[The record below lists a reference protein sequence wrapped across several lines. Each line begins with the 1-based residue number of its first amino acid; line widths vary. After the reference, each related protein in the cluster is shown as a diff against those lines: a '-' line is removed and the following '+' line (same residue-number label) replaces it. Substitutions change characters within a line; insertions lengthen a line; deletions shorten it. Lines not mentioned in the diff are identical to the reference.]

1 MTRLKRSI
9 LGLLLLAGLAGLAGV
24 AQADSHGGK
33 LMIHDPWARA
43 TPGRAP
49 NGAAFLT
56 IRNTGDGDRLVAAAS
71 AVAARTELHT
81 TQMDGGVMKMRQ
93 VEAIEVPAGGMAELK
108 PGSYH
113 VMLMGLKQPLKE
125 GEAFDLTLRFAGGA
139 EITVSVPVRAI
150 GAMGSGHGS
159 MHGHGKKKE

>member
-1 MTRLKRSI
+1 MMRRSI
-9 LGLLLLAGLAGLAGV
+9 LSLLLLAALAGIAY
-24 AQADSHGGK
+24 ADSHGGK
-33 LMIHDPWARA
+33 LMIDDPWARA

-56 IRNTGDGDRLVAAAS
+56 IRNMGEADRLVAAAS
-71 AVAARTELHT
+71 TVSARTELHS
-81 TQMDGGVMKMRQ
+81 TQMDGGVMKMRH

-108 PGSYH
+108 PGGYH

-139 EITVSVPVRAI
+139 EITVNVPVRAI
-150 GAMGSGHGS
+150 GAMGGGHGS